1 VSRDK
6 GWQRQHS
13 WRSKEAKVE
22 EEAIGE
28 IGDEAVV
35 CSEAGDDEAVV
46 ARSRMRW
53 RCASRLGLG
62 TVGSDGAAVSGTTEE
77 RERLAILKNC

>member
-1 VSRDK
+1 VVVSRDK

-13 WRSKEAKVE
+13 WRSKEAEVE

-35 CSEAGDDEAVV
+35 CSEARDDEAVSCKVKDEV
-46 ARSRMRW
+46 AV
-53 RCASRLGLG
+53 CFKAGIG
-62 TVGSDGAAVSGTTEE
+62 DG
-77 RERLAILKNC
+77 RQ